1 MLASMIPE
9 ANKQAVT
16 DLFARFSAGDVAGV
30 LAMMADDVTW
40 RLPGRRALLPIAGE
54 YTKERL
60 KRMFDGM
67 LAQLDE
73 RGLQMR
79 VVGLVAE
86 GDDVA
91 AEVES
96 IGDLRNGRQYR
107 QQYHFLIRFRD
118 GKIVNVREY
127 LDTHHAFDVWIR
139 S

>member
-1 MLASMIPE
+1 MTPE
-9 ANKQAVT
+9 ATKRAVT
-16 DLFARFSAGDVAGV
+16 DLFARFSTGDIPGV
-30 LAMMADDVTW
+30 LAMMTEDVTW
-40 RLPGRRALLPIAGE
+40 RLPGRRELLPIAGE
-54 YTKERL
+54 YNKERL

-86 GDDVA
+86 GDSVA

-96 IGDLRNGRQYR
+96 IGDLRNDRQYR

-118 GKIVNVREY
+118 GKIAAVREY
-127 LDTHHAFDVWIR
+127 LDTQHTFDVWIR
-139 S
+139 Q

>member
-1 MLASMIPE
+1 MTIE
-9 ANKQAVT
+9 ANKEAVK
-16 DLFARFSAGDVAGV
+16 DLLARFSAGDIAGV
-30 LAMMADDVTW
+30 LAMMTEDVTW
-40 RLPGRRALLPIAGE
+40 RLPGRRELFPIAGE
-54 YTKERL
+54 YDKERL

-67 LAQLDE
+67 FTQLDE

-96 IGDLRNGRQYR
+96 IGDLRSGRKYR

-118 GKIVNVREY
+118 GKIAAVREY
-127 LDTHHAFDVWIR
+127 LDTHHAFDVWIKP
-139 S
+139 